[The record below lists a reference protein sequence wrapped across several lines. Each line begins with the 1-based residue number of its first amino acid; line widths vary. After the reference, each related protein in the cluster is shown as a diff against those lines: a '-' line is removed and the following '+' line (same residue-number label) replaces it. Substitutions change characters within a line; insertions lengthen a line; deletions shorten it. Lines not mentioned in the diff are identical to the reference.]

1 MDAQQHI
8 ALLEKKVL
16 REKSARQA
24 AERLL
29 EGKSHELFLAKQL
42 VEETLENLQE
52 QADLDLGLLTL
63 KTYLES
69 ILLDFNQLFLKSSIS
84 GELLQHLLND
94 LAHVAGINAVRIDI
108 NRGLRESDVYDG
120 DAYSI
125 KAGRVTSWNDIWE
138 IQEQQE
144 QDCKRIYQWSPD
156 GLQIKLLI
164 NAEDGEL
171 GFLFFSLT
179 IPPAWRLAISK
190 QLSLFSEM
198 ISVAYQRDTLLHK
211 TITEKQRAENSE
223 KSTRD
228 FVAMINHELRTP
240 LNGLLGSAELMR
252 DTEISNEQE
261 RLLNTIEQSGELLRV
276 IINDLLDLSKMNAG
290 MLELTHSDFSP
301 AELVK
306 MINDIFTIR
315 AEEKSLAFKLHFSNN
330 VPSTLL
336 GDSDRIKQILVNL
349 IGNSVKFTRQG
360 SISLKVDWVDA
371 NLVFKV
377 RDTGCGIPLEK
388 QQTLFD
394 PFVQVDNSSNR
405 KHEGTGLGLSICRHL
420 VDKMGGNLS
429 LVSKL
434 DQGSCFTVILPL
446 PVVAKTAKS
455 IDIIAEPEVALDS
468 LKVLVVEDIKTN
480 QLIIKMMLAKLGIVP
495 EIRDNGLDAIE
506 FLATTQV
513 DIILMD
519 CRMPIMDGFEATST
533 LRKQGYKK
541 PILALTAGTTTVEV
555 EECYSCGMDA
565 IVNKPYQLT
574 DIRAALITWS
584 AN

>member
-16 REKSARQA
+16 REKNARQA

-69 ILLDFNQLFLKSSIS
+69 ILLDFNQLFLKSTIS

-94 LAHVAGINAVRIDI
+94 LVHVAGINAVRIDI
-108 NRGLRESDVYDG
+108 NRILHESDVYDG
-120 DAYSI
+120 DGYSI
-125 KAGRVTSWNDIWE
+125 KAGRFTNWNDIWE
-138 IQEQQE
+138 IQEQQGQE
-144 QDCKRIYQWSPD
+144 NNRIYQWSPD

-179 IPPAWRLAISK
+179 IPPDWRLAISK

-211 TITEKQRAENSE
+211 TIIEKQRAENSE

-252 DTEISNEQE
+252 DTEISNEQD

-290 MLELTHSDFSP
+290 MLELTSSDFSP
-301 AELVK
+301 SELVK
-306 MINDIFTIR
+306 MID
-315 AEEKSLAFKLHFSNN
+315 EGKCQSL
-330 VPSTLL
+330 
-336 GDSDRIKQILVNL
+336 
-349 IGNSVKFTRQG
+349 
-360 SISLKVDWVDA
+360 
-371 NLVFKV
+371 
-377 RDTGCGIPLEK
+377 
-388 QQTLFD
+388 
-394 PFVQVDNSSNR
+394 
-405 KHEGTGLGLSICRHL
+405 
-420 VDKMGGNLS
+420 
-429 LVSKL
+429 
-434 DQGSCFTVILPL
+434 
-446 PVVAKTAKS
+446 
-455 IDIIAEPEVALDS
+455 
-468 LKVLVVEDIKTN
+468 
-480 QLIIKMMLAKLGIVP
+480 
-495 EIRDNGLDAIE
+495 
-506 FLATTQV
+506 
-513 DIILMD
+513 
-519 CRMPIMDGFEATST
+519 
-533 LRKQGYKK
+533 
-541 PILALTAGTTTVEV
+541 
-555 EECYSCGMDA
+555 
-565 IVNKPYQLT
+565 
-574 DIRAALITWS
+574 
-584 AN
+584 